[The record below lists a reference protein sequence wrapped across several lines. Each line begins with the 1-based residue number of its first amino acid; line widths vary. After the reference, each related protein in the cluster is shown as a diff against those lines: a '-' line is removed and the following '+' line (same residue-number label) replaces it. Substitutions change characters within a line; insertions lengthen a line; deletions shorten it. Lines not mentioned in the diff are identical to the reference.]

1 MRKIIRMFRYVW
13 QLATPYFL
21 KSEERGKAWLL
32 ILADICCMVVS
43 VSANLRFTNWY
54 NLWTNAFTGY
64 KQDLWAQQLVLFVTI
79 AASMTLAMAGKTY
92 IEGWLAVNWR
102 RWMTAQYLNEWLEKN
117 NHYRLQ
123 VTGNASDNPE
133 QRIQENI
140 DLFIKNTILYS
151 LQLLQTLVNLGSF
164 LVVLWNLSNSIPL
177 MFGGKNYAFPG
188 YFIVVA
194 FVWAF
199 LTTFLVHTFG
209 KQLIRIQYNQQR
221 YEADFRFALVRVR
234 ENSEQIAL
242 LKGEPVEH
250 ARLMGV
256 FGGVVSNT
264 YRLFGRTMKQLLWN
278 TGLTMLDGL
287 VISIMLGPA
296 YFAHALDEA
305 GGYGAIMQISSAFQQ
320 VILAFKFFQSAYV
333 GLATWKAVINRLIDF
348 RQSAQK
354 AAEIQEKSEV
364 VIREQDADQVDIKNM
379 EVYLPTGKKQITAPS
394 IVMKRGDKILIK
406 GRTGAGKTTLF
417 RVVAGIWPFGK
428 GNVTLPKNKKI
439 ILLPQQP
446 YLPIGTLAEAVSYPA
461 PADTYKREDIQQVLK
476 DVGLSKF
483 VDRLDEHAHW
493 NHVMSGGEQQRLGI
507 ARAILYNPDYLF
519 FDEATASM
527 DEPSEEELYTMLL
540 ARMKNTT
547 IVSIGHRSS
556 LLKFHDRLIVAEQA
570 SADATYEFVEQKIPE
585 NV

>member
-1 MRKIIRMFRYVW
+1 M
-13 QLATPYFL
+13 
-21 KSEERGKAWLL
+21 
-32 ILADICCMVVS
+32 
-43 VSANLRFTNWY
+43 N
-54 NLWTNAFTGY
+54 Y
-64 KQDLWAQQLVLFVTI
+64 KQDLWAQQLVLFLVI
-79 AASMTLAMAGKTY
+79 AAAMTLAAAGKTY
-92 IEGWLAVNWR
+92 IEGWLGVNWR
-102 RWMTAQYLNEWLEKN
+102 RWMTSQYVNEWLDKN

-140 DLFIKNTILYS
+140 NLFIQNTIMYS
-151 LQLLQTLVNLGSF
+151 LQLLQTLVTLGSYI
-164 LVVLWNLSNSIPL
+164 VVLWNLSSQIPL
-177 MFGGKNYAFPG
+177 IFGGKDFSFPG

-194 FVWAF
+194 FLWAF
-199 LTTFLVHTFG
+199 LSTYLVHTFG

-256 FGGVVSNT
+256 FNGVVDNT
-264 YRLFGRTMKQLLWN
+264 FRLFGRQMKQLLWN

-287 VISIMLGPA
+287 VISIMLGPS
-296 YFAHALDEA
+296 YFDHGLDEA

-320 VILAFKFFQSAYV
+320 VILAFKFFQTAYV
-333 GLATWKAVINRLIDF
+333 GLATWKAVINRLVDF
-348 RQSAQK
+348 RASAKK

-364 VIREQDADQVDIKNM
+364 VIKEQDADQINIKDM
-379 EVYLPTGKKQITAPS
+379 EVFLPTGKKQICAPEM
-394 IVMKRGDKILIK
+394 VLKRGEKVLIK

-428 GNVTLPKNKKI
+428 GVVTLPKNKKI

-461 PADTYKREDIQQVLK
+461 PVDTYKREDIQQVLR
-476 DVGLSKF
+476 DVGLGKF
-483 VDRLDEHAHW
+483 VDRLDEVAHW
-493 NHVMSGGEQQRLGI
+493 NHLLSGGEQQRVGI
-507 ARAILYNPDYLF
+507 ARAMLYNPDYLF

-540 ARMKNTT
+540 NRLKNTT

-556 LLKFHDRLIVAEQA
+556 LQKFHDRLIVAEQPEP
-570 SADATYEFVEQKIPE
+570 DGCYEFVEQKISQ